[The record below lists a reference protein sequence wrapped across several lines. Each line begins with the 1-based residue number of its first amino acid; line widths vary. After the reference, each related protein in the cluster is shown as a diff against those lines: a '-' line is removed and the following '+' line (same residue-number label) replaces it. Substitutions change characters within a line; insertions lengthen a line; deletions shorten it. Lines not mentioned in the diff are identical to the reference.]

1 MYVMYCVA
9 PLHLQNLCFPR
20 FFPCVSICLLYLPW
34 YISLVFFLCMVRPYE
49 YLLIYFWCYLC
60 IPLVSNKL
68 ADLSGIC
75 TCASPLY
82 LIVNPSGIY
91 ILHVYPSGLYMCI
104 PLVSTCVLCTP
115 LVSTCVSL
123 WYLHVFC
130 APLWSLHVY
139 PSGIYMCTMVSTC
152 VSLWYLHVYPSDI
165 YLCLRLVSLTAAVWS
180 LLESA
185 VDSSLLGTPCRHYIF
200 SVEQTIV

>member
-1 MYVMYCVA
+1 MYLPLKYSGKYLVQSTMYMYVMYCVA
-9 PLHLQNLCFPR
+9 PLHLSAEPMFPSVFSLC
-20 FFPCVSICLLYLPW
+20 IYLSGIFV

-91 ILHVYPSGLYMCI
+91 ILHVYPSGLYMC
-104 PLVSTCVLCTP
+104 TP
-115 LVSTCVSL
+115 LVSTCVP
-123 WYLHVFC
+123 WY
-130 APLWSLHVY
+130 PHVY
-139 PSGIYMCTMVSTC
+139 PSGIYMCTPLISTC
-152 VSLWYLHVYPSDI
+152 VSVWYH
-165 YLCLRLVSLTAAVWS
+165 
-180 LLESA
+180 
-185 VDSSLLGTPCRHYIF
+185 
-200 SVEQTIV
+200 